1 MGSQR
6 KGGSWLLEPTQF
18 QRSPERFLSLFPS
31 YFNSPSLVLVRVQ
44 LTPVSSL
51 VHPCPL
57 LQFTKAQLFS
67 STPKIY
73 LLCFCYSF
81 WFPETA
87 HKTLATVVFMFRGCC
102 SLAQGPQAAACLTA
116 GARGLC
122 LRLLIPRVPWF
133 PLSPPRMPTAAHW
146 PEAAPGGGR
155 LVARG
160 RSVHHRGRR
169 AASSSGSSGWHPGL
183 LALSRLV
190 GSRLYG
196 CTDGEITLSFGTL

>member
-18 QRSPERFLSLFPS
+18 QRSPERLLSLFSS
-31 YFNSPSLVLVRVQ
+31 YFNSPQPCPRPSS
-44 LTPVSSL
+44 THSSL
-51 VHPCPL
+51 QSCPCPL
-57 LQFTKAQLFS
+57 LQFTQAQLFS
-67 STPKIY
+67 STPKFY
-73 LLCFCYSF
+73 LLCLCYSF

-155 LVARG
+155 LAARG
-160 RSVHHRGRR
+160 SSVHHRGRR